1 MLVRQSSS
9 YCHACNT
16 AGESIIVDVDISM
29 IKVVDT
35 AMECKCGY
43 FRTYKHTSLD
53 FSSWQKEK
61 SMIEFRIANAKEYV
75 NSRIDHRA
83 GFSSDSDEYKYM
95 SRWIKEEQDK
105 LDTYL
110 LKDKELGNIPIP
122 NILFNMVK
130 LNKD

>member
-1 MLVRQSSS
+1 MLVHQNSS
-9 YCHACNT
+9 YCSACNT

-61 SMIEFRIANAKEYV
+61 SKIEFRIANAKEYV
-75 NSRIDHRA
+75 NTRIEYRD
-83 GFSSDSDEYKYM
+83 GFSSHSDEYTYVT
-95 SRWIKEEQDK
+95 RWVQEEQAK
-105 LDTYL
+105 LDAYL
-110 LKDKELGNIPIP
+110 LKDKELGNTPIP